1 MKYSV
6 LALPLA
12 LMLTAGTVSAAEP
25 IQKQASFVGNI
36 PTEFF
41 LVMDV
46 GGWWGKNH
54 ELNWLDGEGFQMFK
68 QRLLVKSTVGP
79 ITAHLTLPPQ
89 MTSATDEV
97 IDMQMRV
104 GGKTL
109 SELPQEIANA
119 EEALRS
125 LPLDFEL
132 SMNPSALPKP
142 GDYSGVFGLMFE
154 TRAPL

>member
-25 IQKQASFVGNI
+25 IQKQVSFVGKI
-36 PTEFF
+36 PSEFF
-41 LVMDV
+41 TVIDV

-54 ELNWLDGEGFQMFK
+54 QLTWLDGEGFQMFK
-68 QRLLVKSTVGP
+68 QRLIVRSTVGP

-89 MTSATDEV
+89 MTSAAEDV
-97 IDMQMRV
+97 IDMQMRLA
-104 GGKTL
+104 GKTL
-109 SELPQEIANA
+109 NESPQEVASA
-119 EEALRS
+119 ADALRS
-125 LPLDFEL
+125 IPIDFEL
-132 SMNPSALPKP
+132 SMNPTSLPKP
-142 GDYSGVFGLMFE
+142 GDYSGIFGLMFE